1 MAKQKSLS
9 QQEADTDAQTWETA
23 FQSMIVIKNT
33 TPVPPHCRNNVV
45 AIGNFDGVH
54 RGHQKLLEVAAGQ
67 GELSNRPW
75 GVVTFEP
82 HPQELFRPTDPLFRL
97 TPATLKCRLLAS
109 LGATFTAV
117 LTFNKDLASLEPE
130 AFVADILVDQI
141 GVGHVVTGYDF
152 HFGHGRKG
160 SPQTMSYL
168 GQQLGFKVTVVEQ
181 VTDDSGI
188 APFSSSSIRAALRH
202 GKVKDAADQ
211 LGYWWTLTGE
221 VVDGDRR
228 GRTIGFPTANIVLE
242 SGCEPAEG
250 IYALRVRDA
259 NQQNG
264 PVWFG
269 AGYVGKRPTFETDRL
284 FLEIHLLDFDG
295 DLYGKQLAVEFVDY
309 IRADRKFPSVDE
321 LTTQMRRDCA
331 EIRQRLTAAGLHAPV
346 MSFLDRAAGVGE
358 R

>member
-1 MAKQKSLS
+1 
-9 QQEADTDAQTWETA
+9 
-23 FQSMIVIKNT
+23 MIVLNNGMRA
-33 TPVPPHCRNNVV
+33 PEHCRGGVV

-54 RGHQKLLEVAAGQ
+54 RGHQELLKVAADEGKR
-67 GELSNRPW
+67 GGKPW

-82 HPQELFRPTDPLFRL
+82 HPQELFRPNDPVFRL
-97 TPATLKCRLLAS
+97 TPANLKCRLLAT
-109 LGATFTAV
+109 LGADFATV
-117 LTFNKDLASLEPE
+117 LTFDRDLAALEPE
-130 AFVADILVDQI
+130 AFVRDILVNQI

-152 HFGHGRKG
+152 HFGRGRKG
-160 SPQTMSYL
+160 SPQTMCAL
-168 GQQLGFKVTVVEQ
+168 GEQLGFAVTIVEQ
-181 VTDDSGI
+181 VTDEDGI

-202 GKVKDAADQ
+202 GRVADAAHQ

-228 GRTIGFPTANIVLE
+228 GRTIGFPTANIVLG

-259 NQQNG
+259 GAQRG

-284 FLEIHLLDFDG
+284 FLEIHLLEFDG

-309 IRADRKFPSVDE
+309 IRADKKFSSVDD
-321 LTTQMRRDCA
+321 LTTQMRLDCE
-331 EIRQRLTAAGLHAPV
+331 EIKRRLTAANTQAAV
-346 MSFLDRAAGVGE
+346 ISFLDRAAGASE
-358 R
+358 Q